1 MRRRVIQLA
10 VKTLVVSLPTEWIQ
24 RHKIEKGSEVDVR
37 EREDAIEITNGKE
50 EENKLSILLNIKKD
64 DYFNKR
70 FISDLYKRGYDR
82 IKIKFRDREVLDEVK
97 KVDLLGFQI
106 VEEEDNHC
114 IIENISKVLGSEFDT
129 ILRRVFHIIKD
140 MLNRLREYFK
150 GGDVNLDEVIN
161 LEKETNKLTDFC
173 LRVLNKEG
181 HSSKN
186 KTNFYYVIVRELE
199 DLADILK
206 YIVHDMREEEIRIPQ
221 EVLEYF
227 DRVNDVFD
235 EFYSLFYK
243 YEREKFN
250 EFYNK
255 RHDMINEGKELLK
268 KEYVVSHHLLNLIV
282 RIYNLSG
289 PYLTMNF
296 EKICLETD

>member
-10 VKTLVVSLPTEWIQ
+10 VKTLVVSLPTEWTQ
-24 RHKIEKGSEVDVR
+24 RHRIEKGSEVDVR
-37 EREDAIEITNGKE
+37 EREDSIVVTSSKQEK
-50 EENKLSILLNIKKD
+50 NKLSILLDIKKD

-82 IKIKFRDREVLDEVK
+82 IKINFRDKEVLDEVK

-106 VEEEDNHC
+106 IEEEENYC
-114 IIENISKVLGSEFDT
+114 VIENISKVLGSEFDT
-129 ILRRVFHIIKD
+129 ILKRVFHIIKD
-140 MLNRLREYFK
+140 MINRLIGYFK
-150 GGDVNLDEVIN
+150 GEDVNLDEIIN
-161 LEKETNKLTDFC
+161 MEKETNKLTDFC

-199 DLADILK
+199 DLADIMKYIIHDVREENIEIPDEVLK
-206 YIVHDMREEEIRIPQ
+206 YFEKVQ
-221 EVLEYF
+221 
-227 DRVNDVFD
+227 NVFN

-243 YEREKFN
+243 YERERFN
-250 EFYNK
+250 EFYSK
-255 RHDMINEGKELLK
+255 RHDMIDEGKELLK
-268 KEYVVSHHLLNLIV
+268 KEYVVSHHLLNLIKRV
-282 RIYNLSG
+282 YNLSG